1 MKEKWN
7 KYSYLNTDTDCL
19 IEVTHLE
26 GTEEKLLLTPLNN
39 SPYVLMSVEDATI
52 QPTNER
58 ETMETY
64 GATVTPAVPNE
75 YNSNLLVTYKKI
87 AGTYAQ
93 PEAPEYI
100 TQKVVDLEWSLE
112 QGRRADDL
120 YNGLRLKV
128 NELEELLV
136 ELYNPNYTK
145 EEALQQI
152 AELFGFELSKT
163 VTVTGTINFE
173 VTVQVP
179 LDEIDNFDA
188 HYKLGDELSLTSYG
202 NDIEVND
209 WSIEDT
215 NVDWD

>member
-1 MKEKWN
+1 MNEKWF
-7 KYSYLNTDTDCL
+7 KDSHLCTICDAL
-19 IEVTHLE
+19 IEITRKDEFRNIWHCGGE
-26 GTEEKLLLTPLNN
+26 ANLL
-39 SPYVLMSVEDATI
+39 SVEDATI
-52 QPTNER
+52 LPTNER
-58 ETMETY
+58 NKMETY

-93 PEAPEYI
+93 PEEPEYI
-100 TQKVVDLEWSLE
+100 TQKVVDLEWALE

-120 YNGLRLKV
+120 YLGLKLKV

-179 LDEIDNFDA
+179 LDEVDNFDA

-202 NDIEVND
+202 SDVEVND

-215 NVDWD
+215 DVDWN

>member
-1 MKEKWN
+1 MSNKWN

-39 SPYVLMSVEDATI
+39 SPYVLLSVEDATI

-202 NDIEVND
+202 SDVEVND

-215 NVDWD
+215 DVDWN

>member
-1 MKEKWN
+1 MNEKWF
-7 KYSYLNTDTDCL
+7 KDSHLCTICDAL
-19 IEVTHLE
+19 IEITRKDEFRNIWHCGGE
-26 GTEEKLLLTPLNN
+26 ANLL
-39 SPYVLMSVEDATI
+39 SVEDATI

-93 PEAPEYI
+93 PEEPEYI
-100 TQKVVDLEWSLE
+100 TQKVVDLEWTLE

-120 YNGLRLKV
+120 YLGLKLKV

-202 NDIEVND
+202 SDVEVND

-215 NVDWD
+215 DVDWN

>member
-1 MKEKWN
+1 MNEKWF
-7 KYSYLNTDTDCL
+7 KDSHLCTICDAL
-19 IEVTHLE
+19 IEITRKDEFRNIWHCGGE
-26 GTEEKLLLTPLNN
+26 ANLL
-39 SPYVLMSVEDATI
+39 SVEDATI

-87 AGTYAQ
+87 AGTYAA

-100 TQKVVDLEWSLE
+100 TQKVVDLEWALE

-202 NDIEVND
+202 NDVEVND

-215 NVDWD
+215 DVDWN

>member
-58 ETMETY
+58 NIMEIY
-64 GATVTPAVPNE
+64 GATVTPIVPDT
-75 YNSNLLVTYKKI
+75 YNPSALVQYKVIKGEDVTYPI
-87 AGTYAQ
+87 S
-93 PEAPEYI
+93 
-100 TQKVVDLEWSLE
+100 KVTDLEWDLE
-112 QGRRADDL
+112 QGRRAGDN
-120 YNGLRLKV
+120 YNNLKLKV

-145 EEALQQI
+145 EEVLQQV

-173 VTVQVP
+173 VNVQVP

-188 HYKLGDELSLTSYG
+188 YYKLGDELSLTSYG
-202 NDIEVND
+202 NDVEVGDWTIESTD
-209 WSIEDT
+209 
-215 NVDWD
+215 VDWN

>member
-1 MKEKWN
+1 MNEKWF
-7 KYSYLNTDTDCL
+7 KDSHLCTICDAL
-19 IEVTHLE
+19 IEITRKDEFRNIWHCGGE
-26 GTEEKLLLTPLNN
+26 ANLL
-39 SPYVLMSVEDATI
+39 SVEDATI

-87 AGTYAQ
+87 AGTYAA

-100 TQKVVDLEWSLE
+100 TQKVVDLEWALE

-120 YNGLRLKV
+120 YLGLKLKV

-202 NDIEVND
+202 SDVEVND

-215 NVDWD
+215 DVDWN

>member
-1 MKEKWN
+1 MSDIWN
-7 KYSYLNTDTDCL
+7 KDTHLCTICDAL
-19 IEVTHLE
+19 IEITRKDEFRNIWHCGVE
-26 GTEEKLLLTPLNN
+26 ANLL
-39 SPYVLMSVEDATI
+39 SVEDATI

-58 ETMETY
+58 EKMETY

-93 PEAPEYI
+93 PEEPEYI
-100 TQKVVDLEWSLE
+100 TQKVVDLEWELE
-112 QGRRADDL
+112 QGRRANDL
-120 YNGLRLKV
+120 YLGLKLKV

-179 LDEIDNFDA
+179 VDEVDNFDA

-202 NDIEVND
+202 SEVEVND

-215 NVDWD
+215 DVDWN